1 MLAILMAT
9 LESADDQQKFV
20 EIYQQNHERME
31 KTALRILKTQ
41 HDAEDAVQNAFVKVI
56 RHFERIS
63 EISNETL
70 PYWLVTIVKNE
81 ALSLLRKRH
90 KSVSLGEWEQY
101 TDNITE
107 ISDCSDLVELV
118 SRLPDSYRAVL
129 EMKVFLG
136 YADGEIAS
144 LLGISRN
151 AVSTRA
157 SRGRALLRNI
167 IEKEGYRI

>member
-1 MLAILMAT
+1 MLAVLLAT
-9 LESADDQQKFV
+9 LESADDQQKFI
-20 EIYQQNHERME
+20 EIYQRNHERME

-56 RHFERIS
+56 RHFESIPEIPS
-63 EISNETL
+63 EAL
-70 PYWLVTIVKNE
+70 PYWLISIVKNE
-81 ALSLLRKRH
+81 ALSLLRK
-90 KSVSLGEWEQY
+90 KQKIVPLEEWNQS
-101 TDNITE
+101 TDNIAD
-107 ISDCSDLVELV
+107 ISDYSDLVELF

-129 EMKVFLG
+129 EMKILLG

-144 LLGISRN
+144 LLGISKT